1 MSTAWHSLFHSPV
14 TTGCTNVGPAGAMAV
29 KPSVAMADGKNAC
42 VWGGAARWGVGTAV
56 VDPIDKGVATPV
68 VDWTYVILK
77 ESNTRLIKYKKKY
90 NNKTAIAAYLIYYLN
105 QIITVLLLF
114 I

>member
-1 MSTAWHSLFHSPV
+1 MRTAWDSPFHSPV

-42 VWGGAARWGVGTAV
+42 VWGGTALWGVETAV
-56 VDPIDKGVATPV
+56 VDPNDKGVATPV

-77 ESNTRLIKYKKKY
+77 ESNTRTQY
-90 NNKTAIAAYLIYYLN
+90 NNKTAIASYLIYYLN
-105 QIITVLLLF
+105 QTITVLLLF
-114 I
+114 TV